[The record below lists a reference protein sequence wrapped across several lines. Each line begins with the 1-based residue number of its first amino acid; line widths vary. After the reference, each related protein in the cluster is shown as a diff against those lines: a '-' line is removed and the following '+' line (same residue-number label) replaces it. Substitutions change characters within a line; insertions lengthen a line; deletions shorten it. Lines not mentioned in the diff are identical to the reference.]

1 MKIKK
6 DDVDEMYGRMMECSD
21 IAAAIQSGQLKSLD
35 DVLNALKKRSES
47 ISQAFS
53 EGGLIGGR
61 PVIHCERELVRAQL
75 EAAEPDVVMH

>member
-6 DDVDEMYGRMMECSD
+6 DDVDEMYGRMMESCD

-35 DVLNALKKRSES
+35 DVLSAVKKRSES